1 MRKIGASVI
10 VVAVALLVACGDYGD
25 DKRFV
30 RVERGKFRSTIAE
43 TGELQAV
50 NYVTV
55 FMPFFPWRYR
65 RQEITQ
71 LAKEGTKVRKGEV
84 IGQIGTSRVLRE
96 LVQQEAELEIAYAD
110 LAVLKAG
117 QETEIKQ
124 LGADRRSSEAA
135 LRSAQIE
142 TERIRFESPSR
153 REIAELGL
161 RKAEISSN
169 KIRRKSEST
178 SRIHAEELKI
188 RQRKI
193 TQTLSAI
200 EAAERTVERFT
211 VRAPSDGMIEYLR
224 NRRTGKKIAVGDQLW
239 WFRPL
244 IGLPDLNQ
252 MKVITSVNETD
263 ISKVHVGQKTSV
275 RLDAF
280 PRIAFD
286 GTVTKISK
294 ITRRKERKSK
304 IKIFDVEVLLD
315 KSDPILRPGMT
326 VSCEFILAELDGAL
340 FVDHAGIHREDGE
353 SIVYVK
359 DGSKLRRIPVT
370 LGPRNT
376 SSVVVHGKLHP
387 GDRVAV
393 VPRRK
398 EV

>member
-10 VVAVALLVACGDYGD
+10 VAAVALLVACGDYRD

-124 LGADRRSSEAA
+124 LEADRRSSEAA

-142 TERIRFESPSR
+142 TERIRFQSPSR

-169 KIRRKSEST
+169 KIRRKSESK

-188 RQRKI
+188 KQRKI
-193 TQTLSAI
+193 AQTLSAI

-244 IGLPDLNQ
+244 IGLPDLSQ

-286 GTVTKISK
+286 GAVTKISK

>member
-71 LAKEGTKVRKGEV
+71 LAKEGTKIRKGEV

-124 LGADRRSSEAA
+124 LEADRRSSEAA

-304 IKIFDVEVLLD
+304 IKIFDVGVLLD